1 MQEKKILNGVNMI
14 EIENKIFLKKKF
26 DFEKLKEFGFSFEN
40 NTYVYTEDFLNSNF
54 KKAFK

>member
-1 MQEKKILNGVNMI
+1 MQEKKILNGVYMI

-40 NTYVYTEDFLNSNF
+40 NIYVYTEDFLNSNF

>member
-1 MQEKKILNGVNMI
+1 MI

-40 NTYVYTEDFLNSNF
+40 RHI
-54 KKAFK
+54 

>member
-1 MQEKKILNGVNMI
+1 MKILNGVNMI
-14 EIENKIFLKKKF
+14 EFENKIFLKKKF